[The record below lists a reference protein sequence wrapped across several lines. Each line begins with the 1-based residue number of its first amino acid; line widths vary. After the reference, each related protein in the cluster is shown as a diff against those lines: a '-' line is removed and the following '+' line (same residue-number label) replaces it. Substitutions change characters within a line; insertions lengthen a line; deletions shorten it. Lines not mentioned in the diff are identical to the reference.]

1 MKVITSLLPEKEGV
15 MPAIIVNVNKG
26 FIVSPN
32 SAETYKIFFTDD
44 AIFNVLTLSATGEWE
59 CKFRSTYRPK
69 SENHEVINSIAL
81 SNAILTISDNSNSN
95 VDINLFLTSAIWKNF
110 IDNTRL
116 KLLSFSEEYNR
127 TPKRVYAGDED
138 E

>member
-32 SAETYKIFFTDD
+32 SAETYKLFFTED
-44 AIFNVLTLSATGEWE
+44 AVFNVLSLSAAGEWE

-110 IDNTRL
+110 IDNSRL
-116 KLLSFSEEYNR
+116 KLISFSEEYNR
-127 TPKRVYAGDED
+127 TPKRVYGGDED